1 MIADC
6 TMLFLIDDARTMA
19 PHTNCRQVAG
29 CFSQMERKSESDDLS
44 SSSEIEERLDIN
56 GAYWQ

>member
-1 MIADC
+1 MIGDC

-29 CFSQMERKSESDDLS
+29 CFSQMERKSESDGA
-44 SSSEIEERLDIN
+44 EIEDGIN
-56 GAYWQ
+56 GEY